1 MESKRKMEVN
11 RKITRPSPLL
21 CGQYNKPSALRGS
34 DSFLLHGWTSLAFS
48 QSVYVGI
55 PVPVSWSVSFWNSIT
70 FAFSSGDPAFLCA
83 PSTNRSRHG
92 TVFEI
97 KGTSSWSKLLICHLF
112 CLPLSLGSWPRWHF
126 CLVACP
132 TPVREQNFSFLNMD
146 ARAHSGCCFT
156 V

>member
-1 MESKRKMEVN
+1 MR
-11 RKITRPSPLL
+11 RI
-21 CGQYNKPSALRGS
+21 YKPSAPRGS
-34 DSFLLHGWTSLAFS
+34 DPLLLHGWTSPSIFS
-48 QSVYVGI
+48 ECLYGDSSSSVV
-55 PVPVSWSVSFWNSIT
+55 VSFLLKLNH
-70 FAFSSGDPAFLCA
+70 LCLLLWWPGVPLCTLRHYHHVL

-132 TPVREQNFSFLNMD
+132 APAREQNFSFLNMD
-146 ARAHSGCCFT
+146 ARAHSGCCSAE
-156 V
+156 